1 MAYKISDTSVI
12 DDNRELTAV
21 SVTPSTNL
29 VVPYGTTANRPTG
42 AVGKLYFDTDLG
54 KLLVHNGTT
63 WVESS
68 TSGSIGGDFA
78 IHGSKYL
85 MPRNMG
91 ADLDNN
97 NPSYRITNYMPFNN
111 IVQNISW
118 AQHSAHTSGF
128 TGSWD
133 CFVKLKTM
141 PYEVELM
148 SGGLH
153 GGTGS
158 WPNFLDTTFTG
169 GSAGV
174 NDIKVGQFQPHA
186 TLALDNS
193 AVCFNTGGA
202 ASSGGQ
208 GDFRIQSWLFDSNFP
223 NQTFFMQGPQGSGP
237 NITGGYGI
245 YKYSDTQYVT
255 FTNTISGT
263 PEWNGSTGSFGKIN
277 LRCYNPNNVIEG
289 QSQTSS
295 GADPV
300 WHKDYECLNNA
311 NQAQTY
317 GQARGMVYGVFKSA
331 TPNHLTVMYTNTK
344 GLNNVSYQQT
354 STGTP
359 TPCIR
364 IFDVDMNT
372 GAVIPDST
380 TKHLEFRPTT
390 TNTPPGGGTGS
401 SLLPSGHSFT
411 VCECSTHVTMITWGN
426 ATGSTSGSYAFWIW
440 DKANRDLRVFKPEIY
455 DNIPFNSGD
464 LNSVSN
470 TNRLW
475 MNHFK
480 MNDKIYLA
488 TCAQGNS
495 HATHEG
501 VYIYETSA
509 TAATPYMQ
517 VYNNTNDNQAMNSSP
532 SQFQSF
538 RPLFSTSTMTFQ
550 HDLYIEPNTLGHT
563 NPNVQ
568 VNWGGHN
575 TTTGYPVYTSSRS
588 FDTTALTVNPET
600 SKTLIQNTFS
610 GITSGNWSSSHT
622 ITYLTNPQKQAD
634 GTSTWSDT
642 NATGIRNE
650 WSYNMR
656 TRKFFGG
663 VSS

>member
-1 MAYKISDTSVI
+1 MAYKISDNSVI

-29 VVPYGTTANRPTG
+29 VVPYGTTANRPAG

-63 WVESS
+63 WIESS

-78 IHGSKYL
+78 LHGAKYL
-85 MPRNMG
+85 MPPNMG

-111 IVQNISW
+111 IVQNVSW
-118 AQHSAHTSGF
+118 AQHGTD
-128 TGSWD
+128 SWD

-148 SGGLH
+148 GGSIH
-153 GGTGS
+153 GGTGQ
-158 WPNFLDTTFTG
+158 WPNFLSNGYNG

-174 NDIKVGQFQPHA
+174 TDGEVGKFQPHA

-193 AVCFNTGGA
+193 AVCFNTGG
-202 ASSGGQ
+202 SGVTTTL
-208 GDFRIQSWLFDSNFP
+208 DYRVQSWLFDSQFP
-223 NQTFFMQGPQGSGP
+223 NQTFFMQGPQNQGTP
-237 NITGGYGI
+237 PPITGGYGI

-255 FTNTISGT
+255 FTNTNVGAAQL
-263 PEWNGSTGSFGKIN
+263 EWNGSTGSFGKIN

-289 QSQTSS
+289 QVQTSS

-300 WHKDYECLNNA
+300 WNKDYTCSNS
-311 NQAQTY
+311 Y

-331 TPNHLTVMYTNTK
+331 TPNRLTVMYTNSK
-344 GLNNVSYQQT
+344 GLNNTSYQQIG
-354 STGTP
+354 SGTP

-364 IFDVDMNT
+364 IFDVDMNN
-372 GAVIPDST
+372 GSVIPDAT

-390 TNTPPGGGTGS
+390 TNTPPGGGSAS

-411 VCECSTHVTMITWGN
+411 VCECSTHVTMITWSNDSGGVF
-426 ATGSTSGSYAFWIW
+426 GSGYAFWIW
-440 DKANRDLRVFKPEIY
+440 DKANRDLRVFRPEIY
-455 DNIPFNSGD
+455 DDANFNNGS
-464 LNSVSN
+464 LNNN
-470 TNRLW
+470 TNPNRLW

-488 TCAQGNS
+488 TCSQGDGDPTLNS
-495 HATHEG
+495 HEG

-517 VYNNTNDNQAMNSSP
+517 VYNNTQSNQAMNSSP

-550 HDLYIEPNTLGHT
+550 HNLYSSSGSE
-563 NPNVQ
+563 
-568 VNWGGHN
+568 VNWGGHD
-575 TTTGYPVYTSSRS
+575 TSAGITSVYTSTRS
-588 FDTTALTVNPET
+588 FDTTALTINPQT
-600 SKTLIQNTFS
+600 SKTLIQNTFHQVL
-610 GITSGNWSSSHT
+610 SGNWSSSNT

-634 GTSTWSDT
+634 GTSTWSDA
-642 NATGIRNE
+642 NSTGTTTE